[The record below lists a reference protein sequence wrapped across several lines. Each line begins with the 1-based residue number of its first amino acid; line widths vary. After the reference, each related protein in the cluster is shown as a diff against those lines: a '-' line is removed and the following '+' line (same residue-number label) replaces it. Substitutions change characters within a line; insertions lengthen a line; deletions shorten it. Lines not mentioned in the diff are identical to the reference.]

1 MESMGLSLGYVLV
14 QLLNLTFVLGWLVL
28 GVVALFS
35 LRKRRLPATA
45 QALWAMFVV
54 VVPFLGAIAY
64 WIVQP
69 AGENAVE

>member
-14 QLLNLTFVLGWLVL
+14 QALNLTFVLGWLVL
-28 GVVALFS
+28 GVAALFS

-54 VVPFLGAIAY
+54 VVPFLGALAY
-64 WIVQP
+64 WVVQP
-69 AGENAVE
+69 GVELSE